1 MATSTGE
8 MPFLDHLE
16 ELRQRIFWVLGAIVV
31 GVGLGLWLVLHFNLV
46 VELAKPIAPYIPG
59 GKLTLHSP
67 TESVMVV
74 MKLGIALG
82 LVLASPVII
91 WQLWGF
97 LSPALYQ
104 QEKKA
109 IIPTLVAG
117 LGLFLCGA
125 WLGWRYAVP
134 MTLKFLLTWLGNDAF
149 NNQITFDYYF
159 GFLVQSTL
167 ALGLCFEL
175 PLVMILL
182 AAFGVMDAK
191 KYHAMRRYAIV
202 VAFIAG
208 AFLSP
213 GADVLTMLLYTAP
226 LLILYEVGVLGSY
239 LAQRKGRKRAA
250 EAAMVLLLLGGLLA
264 APRQAAAQVSRPI
277 GGSVLDPP
285 RTPDTIPRGRVA
297 GGRVIDSA
305 TAKRLG
311 LPTGPVRKFPEP
323 DSLMQALL
331 GREGFAM
338 TRYLS
343 DSARMVADSNWI
355 DLRGRAATVRDSAT
369 LEAEEIR
376 YDDNLGTVFAKGEP
390 KLFQGT
396 DISIARTIT
405 FSTAK
410 DAEKAVLSDALTSF
424 DELGASW
431 FVRGNLQV
439 DSTAKRLWAGS
450 SEFTTCDLPIAHY
463 HFEARQVK
471 WVAQS
476 VLVARPA
483 VLYIRDVPVMWL
495 PFLFQDTKAGRR
507 SGILIPQF
515 GLNDIVRPSRNYNR
529 QVTNIG
535 YYWAPND
542 YLDFTG
548 RLDWYAN
555 RYIRYG
561 GEVRYRWLDRFVRG
575 GLGIDQTRQSDGGT
589 MISAR
594 WDHQQNF
601 SAATS
606 LNLRANY
613 VGDTRIL
620 EGNSIDPLQST
631 QQISSDANFTRR
643 FRWGTVNIGATRRQ
657 TVSDGSGSMTLP
669 SLAITPAQLRLGPA
683 TWSPTLSFTNAT
695 TFKTPIPALPILGPD
710 GVDSLVSTGSRRN
723 SDLQIATPFNFGR
736 INWRNTVKVS
746 DQVSRQRRVISALV
760 PNLETPDPND
770 STRITTIRGGDYYGS
785 IDWDTGIDLPKLFDR
800 TFNVTP
806 SFGVTNIAAGP
817 LLVRTPGS
825 NGRWVMQGKKPQ
837 LALQSIPVFYGFLNK
852 GIGPVARTRYKF
864 APTFSMQY
872 SPAASLSQE
881 FIDAMTGAGITGL
894 RRETPATMLASFS
907 LSQNIEVKLKQSAAD
922 SAAADTTGG
931 KLATVSA
938 APERQPISVLSLT
951 TSSFGY
957 DFEQAKEPGRKG
969 FVTQALTNSLQSQL
983 VPGFQLSLTHDLWK
997 GRVGYDTTK
1006 FEPFLSNVQ
1015 ANLSL
1020 SSSTFRSIGAL
1031 FGLASKGPAPRSNA
1045 PPPLTPAG
1053 PRRFRPGA
1061 FSSFDAAAPT
1071 GGRGLT
1077 ASLTWSLSR
1086 QRPNGGATVVDPV
1099 DPNDPFGSIPIIL
1112 PGLSTTQSSIGLNTS
1127 FSPTAFWSVTWST
1140 QYNATL
1146 GRFESQQVQLTRDLH
1161 DWRAQFNFVKNANGN
1176 YALYFSV
1183 FLLSLPD
1190 LKFDYNQTTLRP

>member
-1 MATSTGE
+1 
-8 MPFLDHLE
+8 
-16 ELRQRIFWVLGAIVV
+16 
-31 GVGLGLWLVLHFNLV
+31 
-46 VELAKPIAPYIPG
+46 
-59 GKLTLHSP
+59 
-67 TESVMVV
+67 
-74 MKLGIALG
+74 
-82 LVLASPVII
+82 
-91 WQLWGF
+91 
-97 LSPALYQ
+97 
-104 QEKKA
+104 
-109 IIPTLVAG
+109 
-117 LGLFLCGA
+117 
-125 WLGWRYAVP
+125 
-134 MTLKFLLTWLGNDAF
+134 
-149 NNQITFDYYF
+149 
-159 GFLVQSTL
+159 
-167 ALGLCFEL
+167 
-175 PLVMILL
+175 
-182 AAFGVMDAK
+182 
-191 KYHAMRRYAIV
+191 
-202 VAFIAG
+202 
-208 AFLSP
+208 
-213 GADVLTMLLYTAP
+213 
-226 LLILYEVGVLGSY
+226 
-239 LAQRKGRKRAA
+239 
-250 EAAMVLLLLGGLLA
+250 
-264 APRQAAAQVSRPI
+264 
-277 GGSVLDPP
+277 
-285 RTPDTIPRGRVA
+285 
-297 GGRVIDSA
+297 
-305 TAKRLG
+305 
-311 LPTGPVRKFPEP
+311 VRKFPEP

-343 DSARMVADSNWI
+343 NSARMVADSNWI
-355 DLRGRAATVRDSAT
+355 DLRGRAATVRDTAT

-376 YDDNLGTVFAKGEP
+376 YDDGKGMVFAKGEP

-396 DISIARTIT
+396 DILIGRTIT
-405 FSTAK
+405 FDTEK
-410 DAEKAVLSDALTSF
+410 GAEKAILSDALTSF
-424 DELGASW
+424 DELGANW

-439 DSTAKRLWAGS
+439 DSSAKRLWAGS

-483 VLYIRDVPVMWL
+483 VLYVRDVPIMWL

-542 YLDFTG
+542 YLDFTA

-555 RYIRYG
+555 RYIQYG
-561 GEVRYRWLDRFVRG
+561 GELRYRLLDRFLRG
-575 GLGIDQTRQSDGGT
+575 GLAFNQQRQSDGAT
-589 MISAR
+589 ALSVR
-594 WDHQQNF
+594 WDHQQTF

-606 LNLRANY
+606 LNLSANY
-613 VGDTRIL
+613 VSDSRVVQ
-620 EGNSIDPLQST
+620 GNSVDPLLST

-643 FRWGTVNIGATRRQ
+643 FRWGTVNVGATRRQ

-695 TFKTPIPALPILGPD
+695 TFKTLIPALPILGPT
-710 GVDSLVSTGSRRN
+710 GVDSLVRTGSTRN
-723 SDLQIATPFNFGR
+723 TNLAIATPFNIAGF
-736 INWRNTVKVS
+736 NWRNNVKVF
-746 DQVSRQRRVISALV
+746 DQITRARRVIGALV

-770 STRITTIRGGDYYGS
+770 SIRVTTIRGGDFYSG
-785 IDWDTGIDLPKLFDR
+785 IDWETGIDLRPLFQS
-800 TFNVTP
+800 TWKVTP
-806 SFGVTNIAAGP
+806 TVGVTNVTNGP
-817 LLVRTPGS
+817 LVVRTPGS
-825 NGRWVMQGKKPQ
+825 NGQWVAQGKKLQ
-837 LALQSIPVFYGFLNK
+837 FALQSVPVFYGFLNK
-852 GIGPVARTRYKF
+852 GYGPVARTRYKF
-864 APTFSMQY
+864 APTLSIQY
-872 SPAASLSQE
+872 SPAATLSQDY
-881 FIDAMTGAGITGL
+881 INALASTGIAGL
-894 RRETPATMLASFS
+894 RAKTPATTLASFS
-907 LSQNIEVKLKQSAAD
+907 LSQNIEVKLRRSAAD

-931 KLATVSA
+931 KLASA
-938 APERQPISVLSLT
+938 SATPERQPVSVLTLT

-957 DFEQAKEPGRKG
+957 DFEQAKEPGRTG
-969 FVTQALTNSLQSQL
+969 YVTPALTNSLQSQL
-983 VPGFQLSLTHDLWK
+983 VPGFQLSLTHDLWN
-997 GRVGYDTTK
+997 GRVGYDTAK

-1020 SSSTFRSIGAL
+1020 SPSTFRSIGAL
-1031 FGLASKGPAPRSNA
+1031 FGLAAKGPAPRANT

-1099 DPNDPFGSIPIIL
+1099 NPNDPFGSIPIIL
-1112 PGLSTTQSSIGLNTS
+1112 PGQATTQSSIGLNTS
-1127 FSPTAFWSVTWST
+1127 FSPTTFWSVTWST

-1176 YALYFSV
+1176 YAVYFSV

>member
-31 GVGLGLWLVLHFNLV
+31 GVGIGLWLVLHFELV
-46 VELAKPIAPYIPG
+46 IKLAEPIAPYIPG

-104 QEKKA
+104 KEKKA

-159 GFLVQSTL
+159 SFLVQSTL

-191 KYHAMRRYAIV
+191 KYHAMRRYAVV

-239 LAQRKGRKRAA
+239 VAQRKGRKRVA
-250 EAAMVLLLLGGLLA
+250 EAAMFLLVLGGLLA
-264 APRQAAAQVSRPI
+264 TPARAAGQVPRPI
-277 GGSVLDPP
+277 GGSVLDARP
-285 RTPDTIPRGRVA
+285 PDTIPRGRA
-297 GGRVIDSA
+297 PGGRVVDSA

-331 GREGFAM
+331 DREGFAV

-376 YDDNLGTVFAKGEP
+376 YDDGKGMVFAKGEP

-396 DISIARTIT
+396 DILIGRTIT
-405 FSTAK
+405 FDTETG
-410 DAEKAVLSDALTSF
+410 AEKAILSDALTSF
-424 DELGASW
+424 DELGANW

-515 GLNDIVRPSRNYNR
+515 GLNDIVRPSRSYNR

-542 YLDFTG
+542 YLDVTA

-561 GEVRYRWLDRFVRG
+561 GQMSYRWLDRFLRG
-575 GLGIDQTRQSDGGT
+575 GLGLDQQRESDGAT
-589 MISAR
+589 SLSVH

-606 LNLRANY
+606 LNLSANY
-613 VGDTRIL
+613 VSDSRVL
-620 EGNSIDPLQST
+620 QNNSVDPLLST

-695 TFKTPIPALPILGPD
+695 TFKQPIATVPLLGP
-710 GVDSLVSTGSRRN
+710 GNLDSLVRTSSGRST
-723 SDLQIATPFNFGR
+723 DLQIATPFNIAGF
-736 INWRNTVKVS
+736 NWRNTIKVS
-746 DQVSRQRRVISALV
+746 DKVTRARRVISVLV
-760 PNLETPDPND
+760 PDLETADPND
-770 STRITTIRGGDYYGS
+770 STRITTIRGGDYFGT
-785 IDWDTGIDLPKLFDR
+785 IDWDTGIDLKTLFQSTWKL
-800 TFNVTP
+800 TP
-806 SFGVTNIAAGP
+806 TIGITNIAAGP

-825 NGRWVMQGKKPQ
+825 NGQWVMQGKKLQ
-837 LALQSIPVFYGFLNK
+837 FALQSIPVFYGFLNK

-864 APTFSMQY
+864 APTFQVQY
-872 SPAASLSQE
+872 SPAANLSQE
-881 FIDAMTGAGITGL
+881 FIDAMTGAGIAGL
-894 RRETPATMLASFS
+894 RAKTPATTLASFS

-931 KLATVSA
+931 RLPSASAT
-938 APERQPISVLSLT
+938 PERQPVSVLSLT
-951 TSSFGY
+951 TSSFGF
-957 DFEQAKEPGRKG
+957 DFEQNKEPGRTG
-969 FVTQALTNSLQSQL
+969 YVTQALTNSLQSQL

-997 GRVGYDTTK
+997 GRVGYDTSS

-1031 FGLASKGPAPRSNA
+1031 FGLASREPTRTNA

-1099 DPNDPFGSIPIIL
+1099 NPNDPFGSIPIFL

-1127 FSPTAFWSVTWST
+1127 FSPTPFWSVTWST

>member
-104 QEKKA
+104 KEKKA

-159 GFLVQSTL
+159 SFLVQSTL

-191 KYHAMRRYAIV
+191 RYHAIRRYAV
-202 VAFIAG
+202 VVSFIAG

-239 LAQRKGRKRAA
+239 LAQRKGRKRVA
-250 EAAMVLLLLGGLLA
+250 EAAMFLVVLGGLLA
-264 APRQAAAQVSRPI
+264 TPARSAAQVPRPV
-277 GGSVLDPP
+277 GGSVLEARP
-285 RTPDTIPRGRVA
+285 PDTIPRGRA
-297 GGRVIDSA
+297 PGGRVVDSA

-331 GREGFAM
+331 GREGFAV

-343 DSARMVADSNWI
+343 DSARMVSDSNWI

-376 YDDNLGTVFAKGEP
+376 YDDGQGMVFAKGEP

-396 DISIARTIT
+396 DILIGRTIT
-405 FSTAK
+405 FNTEK
-410 DAEKAVLSDALTSF
+410 DAEKAILRDALTSF
-424 DELGASW
+424 DELGANW

-515 GLNDIVRPSRNYNR
+515 GLNDIVRPSRSYNR

-542 YLDFTG
+542 YLDVTG

-555 RYIRYG
+555 RFIRYG

-575 GLGIDQTRQSDGGT
+575 GLGIDQTRESDGLT
-589 MISAR
+589 SITAR

-606 LNLRANY
+606 LNLTANY
-613 VGDTRIL
+613 VGNTRVL
-620 EGNSIDPLQST
+620 QNNSVDPLLST

-683 TWSPTLSFTNAT
+683 TWSPTLSFTNVT
-695 TFKTPIPALPILGPD
+695 TFKTPIPTVPLLGP
-710 GVDSLVSTGSRRN
+710 GSVDSLVRTGSTRTTN
-723 SDLQIATPFNFGR
+723 LAIATPFNIAGF
-736 INWRNTVKVS
+736 NWRNNVKVF
-746 DQVSRQRRVISALV
+746 DQVSRHRRVISALV
-760 PNLETPDPND
+760 PDLETPDPND
-770 STRITTIRGGDYYGS
+770 SIRITTIRGGDYYGT
-785 IDWDTGIDLPKLFDR
+785 IDWDTGIDLPSLFKGTWKL
-800 TFNVTP
+800 TP
-806 SFGVTNIAAGP
+806 SLGITNIAAGP

-825 NGRWVMQGKKPQ
+825 NGQWVMQGKKPQ
-837 LALQSIPVFYGFLNK
+837 FALQSIPVFYGFLNK
-852 GIGPVARTRYKF
+852 GFGPVARTRYKF
-864 APTFSMQY
+864 APTFQVQY
-872 SPAASLSQE
+872 SPAATLSQE

-894 RRETPATMLASFS
+894 RAKTPATTLASFS
-907 LSQNIEVKLKQSAAD
+907 LSQNLEVKLKRSAAD

-931 KLATVSA
+931 KLASA
-938 APERQPISVLSLT
+938 SATPERQPISVLTLT
-951 TSSFGY
+951 TSSIGY
-957 DFEQAKEPGRKG
+957 DFEQAKEPGRTG
-969 FVTQALTNSLQSQL
+969 WVTPALTNSLQSQL

-997 GRVGYDTTK
+997 GRVGYDTAT

-1015 ANLSL
+1015 ANLAL

-1031 FGLASKGPAPRSNA
+1031 FGLASKGPTRTNA
-1045 PPPLTPAG
+1045 PPPLTPVG

-1086 QRPNGGATVVDPV
+1086 QRPTGGATVVDPV